1 MAIQSWMYDVTIYLY
16 AFSVLLYFSDFIQ
29 SNRKVN
35 RTAFWLLAVVWV
47 LQTVFFVAQMTEKNY
62 FPVLTLFETLFLYAW
77 IIVTLS
83 LAVNWFF
90 KIDLLIFFMNTIGF
104 AVMAIT
110 LFANPEAAPSLTKQ
124 LTSELLFIH
133 ISLAFLS
140 YGAFSIAYVLSLM
153 YLVQNKMLKEKRWN
167 KIVLKLP
174 SVGQLE
180 LYAYWLTMIGVPL
193 LVLAMI
199 LGGLWAHLVVGKS
212 IWLDPKVL
220 VSFLVIAVYGTYLYR
235 RIVCDWRGKRLAVMN
250 VIAFTFVFLN
260 YLVSGSISSFHQWFR

>member
-1 MAIQSWMYDVTIYLY
+1 LAIQSWMYDVTIYLY

-110 LFANPEAAPSLTKQ
+110 LFANPEAAPALTKK